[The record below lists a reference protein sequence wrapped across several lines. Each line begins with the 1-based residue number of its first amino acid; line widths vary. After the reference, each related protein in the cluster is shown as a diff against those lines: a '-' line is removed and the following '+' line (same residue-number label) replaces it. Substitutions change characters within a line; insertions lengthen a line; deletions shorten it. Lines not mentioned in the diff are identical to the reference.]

1 MLIRV
6 EVFGRL
12 IHIEFD
18 KLKPD
23 TDPQPEPPVHI
34 APPMQVYT
42 PEYVGFLP
50 PAPGFIDRNQ

>member
-6 EVFGRL
+6 ELFGRL
-12 IHIEFD
+12 IHIELD

-23 TDPQPEPPVHI
+23 ADPPPEPPFHI

-50 PAPGFIDRNQ
+50 PAPGLIDRSQ